1 METECNILNFRKILA
16 FCELLC
22 YNTITERRNFR
33 KKVIPPEMIQE
44 EQI

>member
-1 METECNILNFRKILA
+1 MEIKYNILNFRKILV
-16 FCELLC
+16 FCELPC

-33 KKVIPPEMIQE
+33 KKVIPPEMNQE

>member
-1 METECNILNFRKILA
+1 MEIKCNILNFRKILA
-16 FCELLC
+16 FHELPC